1 MPLQSVHVLHNPWKS
16 LEVGIRQA
24 FADLFTPCSTE
35 NVDMVGR
42 REHFLKSNFESLSGG
57 LNDERDHAINNSISN
72 KYKSGAQIDNSTT
85 FGIHRMVMKMNKIS
99 IN

>member
-1 MPLQSVHVLHNPWKS
+1 M
-16 LEVGIRQA
+16 EVGIGQV

-72 KYKSGAQIDNSTT
+72 KYKSGAQLDNITIFLSSTEWQYYE
-85 FGIHRMVMKMNKIS
+85 IYL
-99 IN
+99 